1 MMILYSTHC
10 PKCIV
15 VETKLKQAGVEFT
28 VVDDVDKVVEVGN
41 ANDITSAPILE
52 ADDGKFYDF
61 AEAIKFLKEIQ

>member
-10 PKCIV
+10 PKCMV

-52 ADDGKFYDF
+52 SDGKFYDF
-61 AEAIKFLKEIQ
+61 AGVIKFLKEIQ